1 LIPLQRRAHPIWKY
15 VGSGDLTRSIG
26 TKWDK
31 KEYTVALKRITMAQF
46 SSLEEG
52 LSPFTPDEIAVPTI
66 SHVLLEVLSL
76 LLNLILMSFVFP
88 QTFNILQGTL
98 PPIDDD
104 LPEEYQEA
112 SEATDREPN
121 EADSDDD
128 EEEVQSSGDGGR
140 WTPLS

>member
-1 LIPLQRRAHPIWKY
+1 
-15 VGSGDLTRSIG
+15 
-26 TKWDK
+26 
-31 KEYTVALKRITMAQF
+31 MAQF